1 MCGQAPEN
9 ISHIR
14 SECSELAG
22 DEYKVQYD
30 KVGST
35 CIEHAA
41 GGRGGYCHN
50 HNYHSQPGK
59 LIATEVKLKFV
70 KKQNNS
76 QITACRI
83 EGESDRASFNL
94 NVCAG

>member
-30 KVGST
+30 KVGSM

-41 GGRGGYCHN
+41 GGGGDTATTTISAP
-50 HNYHSQPGK
+50 SQ
-59 LIATEVKLKFV
+59 V
-70 KKQNNS
+70 S
-76 QITACRI
+76 
-83 EGESDRASFNL
+83 
-94 NVCAG
+94 

>member
-30 KVGST
+30 KVGSM

-41 GGRGGYCHN
+41 GGGGGYCHN
-50 HNYHSQPGK
+50 HN
-59 LIATEVKLKFV
+59 
-70 KKQNNS
+70 
-76 QITACRI
+76 
-83 EGESDRASFNL
+83 
-94 NVCAG
+94 

>member
-30 KVGST
+30 KVGSM

-41 GGRGGYCHN
+41 GGGGYCHN
-50 HNYHSQPGK
+50 HN
-59 LIATEVKLKFV
+59 
-70 KKQNNS
+70 
-76 QITACRI
+76 
-83 EGESDRASFNL
+83 
-94 NVCAG
+94 

>member
-9 ISHIR
+9 ISHII

-41 GGRGGYCHN
+41 GGQRGILP
-50 HNYHSQPGK
+50 QPQ
-59 LIATEVKLKFV
+59 LSLPA
-70 KKQNNS
+70 
-76 QITACRI
+76 R
-83 EGESDRASFNL
+83 
-94 NVCAG
+94 